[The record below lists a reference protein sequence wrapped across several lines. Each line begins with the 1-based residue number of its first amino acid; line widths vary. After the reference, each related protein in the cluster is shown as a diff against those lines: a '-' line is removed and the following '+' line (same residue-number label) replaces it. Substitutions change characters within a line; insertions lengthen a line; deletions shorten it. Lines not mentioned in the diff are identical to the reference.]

1 MTIDGTYK
9 LTLKTPVGE
18 QEGKLSF
25 RSDGNALSGSIENAM
40 GEVAFDGGTVDGNAV
55 TFDTRIPTP
64 IGKLKAHV
72 TGTVAGDHFSGMAK
86 LPLGAAEIEG
96 ERVE

>member
-9 LTLKTPVGE
+9 LILKTPVGE
-18 QEGKLSF
+18 QEGRLSL
-25 RSDGNALSGSIENAM
+25 RTDGTVLSGSIENAK
-40 GEVAFDGGTVDGNAV
+40 GKVLFDDGIAEGNAV
-55 TFDTRIPTP
+55 SFQARIPTP

-72 TGTVAGDHFSGMAK
+72 TGKVAGDHFSGIAK

-96 ERVE
+96 DRVA

>member
-18 QEGKLSF
+18 QEGKLLLCT
-25 RSDGNALSGSIENAM
+25 DGNVLTGSIKNTM
-40 GEVAFDGGTVDGNAV
+40 GEVAFDGGTVDGDAV

-72 TGTVAGDHFSGMAK
+72 TGTVIGDHFSGMAK